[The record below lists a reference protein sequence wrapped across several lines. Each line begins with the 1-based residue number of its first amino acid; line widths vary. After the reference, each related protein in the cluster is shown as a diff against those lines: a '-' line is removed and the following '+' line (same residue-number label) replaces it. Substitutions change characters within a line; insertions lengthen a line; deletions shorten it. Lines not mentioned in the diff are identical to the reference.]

1 MDAVEKNPTDDL
13 TIQLIDAVIA
23 QQENVLTNVNLEV
36 KRGEFLYLI
45 GKTGT
50 GKSSLLRTLYAD
62 IPLKGGEGYVCG
74 FPLHKMKQKQ
84 IPQFRRKLGIIFQDF
99 RLLTDRNVYK
109 NLAFVLQATG
119 YKDKHEIEQRVM
131 TLLGSVGL
139 TAKAYEMPH
148 RLSEGE
154 MQRVSIAR
162 ALINNPELVL
172 ADEPTGNLDP
182 ITSEGIIE
190 LLKGICE
197 EKNASI
203 LMVTHDYMVI
213 EKYRAKVICCE
224 DGKLIV

>member
-1 MDAVEKNPTDDL
+1 MNTVENISKNDSIIKL
-13 TIQLIDAVIA
+13 VDAVIS
-23 QQENVLTNVNLEV
+23 QQEDVLTQVNLDV

-62 IPLKGGEGYVCG
+62 IPLGGGEGYVCD
-74 FPLHKMKQKQ
+74 FPLHKMKKKH
-84 IPQFRRKLGIIFQDF
+84 IPELRRRLGIIFQDF
-99 RLLTDRNVYK
+99 QLLTDRNVYK

-119 YKDKHEIEQRVM
+119 CRDKHEIEQRVM
-131 TLLGSVGL
+131 TTLASVGL
-139 TAKAYEMPH
+139 TDKAREMPH

-154 MQRVSIAR
+154 MQRVSIGR
-162 ALINNPELVL
+162 ALINNPELIL

-197 EKNASI
+197 EKNTSV
-203 LMVTHDYMVI
+203 LMATHDYIII
-213 EKYRAKVICCE
+213 EKYHSKVICCE
-224 DGKLIV
+224 NGKLVG